1 MKQYLVLLLAVRI
14 LAAALGSADISDIQ
28 EKALATPPPAAEV
41 TPAPAEKT
49 ELEKALER
57 IGGEYDPAAAGSV
70 GALRWA
76 GKLLDAYAADGQDP
90 AGAEKAA
97 GAYIAAHPDD
107 DGLEARLLRL
117 RMAALQIASGQDL
130 GLVREPGRRQSVDWT
145 APEVEELFEALFRGA
160 LLPAEDLR

>member
-1 MKQYLVLLLAVRI
+1 MRKYLVLLMAIQLLI
-14 LAAALGSADISDIQ
+14 AALGAADMDKIPSEATSAAPVT
-28 EKALATPPPAAEV
+28 EATPTPDGKAGLAE
-41 TPAPAEKT
+41 
-49 ELEKALER
+49 ALKR
-57 IGGEYDPAAAGSV
+57 IGAEYDPALAGTV

-130 GLVREPGRRQSVDWT
+130 GLVREPGRRQNVDWT